1 MKNKKKSFLKG
12 VFVLLISQIFIKIIG
27 LVYKL
32 YLTNKEGFGDVG
44 NAIYSSGFQIYA
56 LLLTFSST
64 GVPNAISKLISERL
78 AVEDFKGANK
88 IFKISFITF
97 SIIGGIASI
106 ILFLGAKTIA
116 SKWLQIPEAEL
127 SLIALAPSIFFVSIG
142 AVMRGYFNGIQS
154 FSTTAKSQSVEQIF
168 KTIFTIILV
177 ELISIGSRTNTTLMA
192 AAANLA
198 TTIAT
203 ISSFSYIYAYYKL
216 KECQMNEKVNYLKNY
231 KPMRIRKTIKKIITV
246 AFPISLSSLISS
258 FNKNIDSFTIV
269 RFLKYIT
276 SEENAKIQYGI
287 LSGKVDSLCSLP
299 FSINIAFV
307 TTLVPNISKMVAV
320 GDFNGVKEKS
330 KMFILVSILIGLPIT
345 SFMFIFSNEI
355 LTLLF
360 PNANDGAELLKW
372 SSISVIF
379 MLVAQ
384 TVNAILQGIGKVN
397 IPAIGF
403 GIGMIFKFLC
413 NIILL
418 PIKQIGIFG
427 AIVGNIICNLIA
439 LYIGVT
445 VLKKNLDIKFE
456 FKKFV
461 LKPIIITCLFSIFSI
476 VLYNNLKSINLNN
489 MAIILSLAIS
499 MIFYI
504 ILVFM
509 LRIFRKEE
517 IKVFVGNRSWKK

>member
-1 MKNKKKSFLKG
+1 MKNKKESFLKG

-198 TTIAT
+198 TTIPT
-203 ISSFSYIYAYYKL
+203 ISRFSYIYAY
-216 KECQMNEKVNYLKNY
+216 
-231 KPMRIRKTIKKIITV
+231 
-246 AFPISLSSLISS
+246 
-258 FNKNIDSFTIV
+258 
-269 RFLKYIT
+269 
-276 SEENAKIQYGI
+276 
-287 LSGKVDSLCSLP
+287 
-299 FSINIAFV
+299 
-307 TTLVPNISKMVAV
+307 
-320 GDFNGVKEKS
+320 
-330 KMFILVSILIGLPIT
+330 
-345 SFMFIFSNEI
+345 
-355 LTLLF
+355 
-360 PNANDGAELLKW
+360 
-372 SSISVIF
+372 
-379 MLVAQ
+379 
-384 TVNAILQGIGKVN
+384 
-397 IPAIGF
+397 
-403 GIGMIFKFLC
+403 
-413 NIILL
+413 
-418 PIKQIGIFG
+418 
-427 AIVGNIICNLIA
+427 
-439 LYIGVT
+439 
-445 VLKKNLDIKFE
+445 
-456 FKKFV
+456 
-461 LKPIIITCLFSIFSI
+461 
-476 VLYNNLKSINLNN
+476 
-489 MAIILSLAIS
+489 
-499 MIFYI
+499 
-504 ILVFM
+504 
-509 LRIFRKEE
+509 
-517 IKVFVGNRSWKK
+517 